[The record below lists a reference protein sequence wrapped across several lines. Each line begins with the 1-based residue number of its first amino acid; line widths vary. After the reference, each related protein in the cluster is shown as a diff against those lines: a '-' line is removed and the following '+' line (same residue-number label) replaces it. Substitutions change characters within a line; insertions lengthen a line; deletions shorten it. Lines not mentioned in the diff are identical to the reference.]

1 MTEFV
6 MRPRM
11 IEREPEQGQLAEAL
25 HGSRS
30 KKDRVRSSASIAL
43 ASSRTQKPARSME
56 GETLNDVSG
65 AL

>member
-6 MRPRM
+6 MRPRV
-11 IEREPEQGQLAEAL
+11 IEREPEQGHIAEAL
-25 HGSRS
+25 QGSRS

-43 ASSRTQKPARSME
+43 MASRTKKPARSME

-65 AL
+65 EL